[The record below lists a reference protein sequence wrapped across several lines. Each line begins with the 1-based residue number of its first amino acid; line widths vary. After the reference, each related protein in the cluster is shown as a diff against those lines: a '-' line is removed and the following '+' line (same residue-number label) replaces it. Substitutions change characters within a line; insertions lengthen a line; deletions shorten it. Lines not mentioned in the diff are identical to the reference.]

1 MGLSLFLSCSTKINF
16 KIANNVDID
25 KFVTTWYVIAGRFTS
40 FEDGA
45 HNPVEK
51 YYWSEDRKMIHV
63 EFSFLKDSFEGEK
76 KTIPQKA
83 WVYDKESNAHWKIQP
98 FWPLMLNYLIIAHAK
113 DYSWSAVGV
122 PDQKYLWIMS
132 KKPKMSEDDYSQVIQ
147 TLELRGYSTKNIVKA
162 PQKWN

>member
-83 WVYDKESNAHWKIQP
+83 WVYDKESNCLLYTSP
-98 FWPLMLNYLIIAHAK
+98 SPR
-113 DYSWSAVGV
+113 D
-122 PDQKYLWIMS
+122 
-132 KKPKMSEDDYSQVIQ
+132 
-147 TLELRGYSTKNIVKA
+147 
-162 PQKWN
+162 